1 MAFPCL
7 MSIQLSDHFTYRKL
21 SAFVMPTIAMMVLT
35 SVYTM
40 VDALFISHYVGDIAL
55 AAVNFVFP
63 VIMLLGG
70 LGFMFGTGGTALVA
84 KTFGQGDKTQA
95 QRYFTQ
101 ITLLAT
107 LLGCAMA
114 GMGILFLP
122 QVCLLLGGTDTLI
135 PDAVLYGRVMLA
147 FLPCCILQCS
157 FQSLL
162 VAAEKPKMAFWLSV
176 AGGVTN
182 IALDL
187 LFIACLGWGLAG
199 AALATGLSQAVAGLV
214 PVLYFSR
221 PNNSLLRFVRTRL
234 ELRPMLQACSNGA
247 SELVTGISA
256 SFVGMLYNY
265 QLLQYYGENGV
276 AAYGVVMYVAFLFS
290 SIIIGYDIGSNPLF
304 AYNHGAE
311 NHTELRNL
319 FRKSLVLISGGGM
332 ILCVAAVSLSYPL
345 AYLFVGYNGA
355 LTELAQ
361 YAFCVFS
368 VYFVLHGYNI
378 FASGLFTALNN
389 GLISA
394 LIAFSR
400 TFLFQSAAVILLP
413 LLFGATGIWWSA
425 AVSEILALLVSVFFI
440 LRYRRQYGYL

>member
-1 MAFPCL
+1 

-21 SAFVMPTIAMMVLT
+21 AAFVLPTIAMMVLT

-40 VDALFISHYVGDIAL
+40 VDALFISHYAGEIAL

-84 KTFGQGDKTQA
+84 KTFGQGDSTQA
-95 QRYFTQ
+95 RRYFTQ
-101 ITLLAT
+101 ITLLAA
-107 LLGCAMA
+107 LIGCAMA
-114 GMGILFLP
+114 SLGILFLP
-122 QVCLLLGGTDTLI
+122 EVCLQLGGTQDII
-135 PDAVLYGRVMLA
+135 PDAVLYGRIMLG

-157 FQSLL
+157 FQALL

-187 LFIACLGWGLAG
+187 LFVVVFDWGLAG
-199 AALATGLSQAVAGLV
+199 AAWATGLSQAVAGLV

-221 PNNSLLRFVRTRL
+221 PNDSLLRFVRTGL
-234 ELRPMLQACSNGA
+234 DVRPMLQACSNGA
-247 SELVTGISA
+247 SELVTGVSA

-276 AAYGVVMYVAFLFS
+276 AAYGVVMYVAFLFG
-290 SIIIGYDIGSNPLF
+290 SIIFGYDMGSNPLF

-311 NHTELRNL
+311 NHAELRNL
-319 FRKSLVLISGGGM
+319 FRKSLVLITGGGGL
-332 ILCVAAVSLSYPL
+332 LCVAALCLSYPM
-345 AYLFVGYNGA
+345 AYLFVGYNA
-355 LTELAQ
+355 ELTALAQ
-361 YAFCVFS
+361 YAFCVFA
-368 VYFVLHGYNI
+368 VYFALHGYNI
-378 FASGLFTALNN
+378 FASGLFTAMNN
-389 GLISA
+389 GFISA

-400 TFLFQSAAVILLP
+400 TFLFQAAAVLLLP
-413 LLFGATGIWWSA
+413 LLFGAGGIWWSA
-425 AVSEILALLVSVFFI
+425 AAAEVLALFISVFLV
-440 LRYRRQYGYL
+440 LRYRKRYGYL

>member
-1 MAFPCL
+1 

-21 SAFVMPTIAMMVLT
+21 SAFVLPTIAMMVLT

-84 KTFGQGDKTQA
+84 KTFGQGDAARAK
-95 QRYFTQ
+95 RYFTQ
-101 ITLLAT
+101 ITILAA
-107 LLGCAMA
+107 LLGCMMA
-114 GMGILFLP
+114 GAGILFLP
-122 QVCLLLGGTDTLI
+122 QVCLWLGGTDTLI
-135 PDAVLYGRVMLA
+135 PDAVLYGRLMLG

-182 IALDL
+182 IVLDL
-187 LFIACLGWGLAG
+187 LFIVFFGWGLAG
-199 AALATGLSQAVAGLV
+199 AALATGLSQAVAGLI
-214 PVLYFSR
+214 PLLYFSKK
-221 PNNSLLRFVRTRL
+221 NNSLLHFVRTGV

-256 SFVGMLYNY
+256 AFIGMLYNY

-276 AAYGVVMYVAFLFS
+276 AAYGVVMYVAFLFG
-290 SIIIGYDIGSNPLF
+290 SIIFGYDMGSNPLF

-311 NHTELRNL
+311 NHAELRNL
-319 FRKSLVLISGGGM
+319 FRKSLVLISGGG
-332 ILCVAAVSLSYPL
+332 LFLGVAALSLSYPL
-345 AYLFVGYNGA
+345 AYLFVGYSAA

-361 YAFCVFS
+361 YAFCVFAA
-368 VYFVLHGYNI
+368 YFALHGYNI
-378 FASGLFTALNN
+378 FASGLFTAMNN
-389 GLISA
+389 GGISA
-394 LIAFSR
+394 FIAFSR
-400 TFLFQSAAVILLP
+400 TFLFQAAAVLLLP
-413 LLFGATGIWWSA
+413 LWFGASGIWWSA
-425 AVSEILALLVSVFFI
+425 AAAEVLALFISIFLV
-440 LRYRRQYGYL
+440 LRYRKRYGYL

>member
-1 MAFPCL
+1 

-21 SAFVMPTIAMMVLT
+21 AAFVLPTIAMMVLT

-40 VDALFISHYVGDIAL
+40 VDALFISHYAGEIAL

-84 KTFGQGDKTQA
+84 KTFGQGEGTQA
-95 QRYFTQ
+95 RRYFTQ
-101 ITLLAT
+101 ITLLAA
-107 LLGCAMA
+107 LIGCAMA
-114 GMGILFLP
+114 TLGILFLP
-122 QVCLLLGGTDTLI
+122 EVCLLLGGTQDII
-135 PDAVLYGRVMLA
+135 PDAVLYGRIMLG

-157 FQSLL
+157 FQALL

-187 LFIACLGWGLAG
+187 LFVVVFDWGLAG
-199 AALATGLSQAVAGLV
+199 AAWATGLSQAVAGLV

-221 PNNSLLRFVRTRL
+221 PNDSLLRFVRTGL
-234 ELRPMLQACSNGA
+234 DVRPMLQACSNGA
-247 SELVTGISA
+247 SELVTGVSA

-276 AAYGVVMYVAFLFS
+276 AAYGVVMYVAFLFG
-290 SIIIGYDIGSNPLF
+290 SIIFGYDMGSNPLF

-311 NHTELRNL
+311 NHAELRNL
-319 FRKSLVLISGGGM
+319 FRKSLVLITGGGGL
-332 ILCVAAVSLSYPL
+332 LCVAALCLSYPM
-345 AYLFVGYNGA
+345 AYLFVGYNA
-355 LTELAQ
+355 ELTALAQ
-361 YAFCVFS
+361 YAFCVFA
-368 VYFVLHGYNI
+368 VYFALHGYNI
-378 FASGLFTALNN
+378 FASGLFTAMNN
-389 GLISA
+389 GFISA

-400 TFLFQSAAVILLP
+400 TFLFQAAAVLLLP
-413 LLFGATGIWWSA
+413 LLFGAGGIWWSA
-425 AVSEILALLVSVFFI
+425 AAAELLALFISAFCI
-440 LRYRRQYGYL
+440 LRYRKRYGYL

>member
-1 MAFPCL
+1 

-21 SAFVMPTIAMMVLT
+21 AAFVLPTIAMMVLT

-40 VDALFISHYVGDIAL
+40 VDALFISHYAGEIAL

-84 KTFGQGDKTQA
+84 KTFGQGDSTQA
-95 QRYFTQ
+95 RRYFTQ
-101 ITLLAT
+101 ITLLAA
-107 LLGCAMA
+107 LIGCAMA
-114 GMGILFLP
+114 TLGILFLP
-122 QVCLLLGGTDTLI
+122 EVCLLLGGTQDII
-135 PDAVLYGRVMLA
+135 PDAVLYGRIMLG

-187 LFIACLGWGLAG
+187 LFVVVFDWGLAG
-199 AALATGLSQAVAGLV
+199 AAWATGLSQAVAGLV

-221 PNNSLLRFVRTRL
+221 PNDSLLRFVRTGL
-234 ELRPMLQACSNGA
+234 DVRPMLQACSNGA
-247 SELVTGISA
+247 SELVTGVSA

-276 AAYGVVMYVAFLFS
+276 AAYGVVMYVAFLFG
-290 SIIIGYDIGSNPLF
+290 SIIFGYDMGSNPLF

-311 NHTELRNL
+311 NHAELRNL
-319 FRKSLVLISGGGM
+319 FRKSLVLITGGGGL
-332 ILCVAAVSLSYPL
+332 LCVAALCLSYPM
-345 AYLFVGYNGA
+345 AYLFVGYNA
-355 LTELAQ
+355 ELTALAQ
-361 YAFCVFS
+361 YAFCVFA
-368 VYFVLHGYNI
+368 VYFALHGYNI
-378 FASGLFTALNN
+378 FASGLFTAMNN
-389 GLISA
+389 GFISA

-400 TFLFQSAAVILLP
+400 TFLFQAAAVLLLP
-413 LLFGATGIWWSA
+413 LLFGAGGIWWSA
-425 AVSEILALLVSVFFI
+425 AAAEVLALFISVFLV
-440 LRYRRQYGYL
+440 LRYRKRYGYL

>member
-1 MAFPCL
+1 

-21 SAFVMPTIAMMVLT
+21 AAFVLPTIAMMVLT

-40 VDALFISHYVGDIAL
+40 VDALFISHYAGEIAL

-84 KTFGQGDKTQA
+84 KTFGQGDSTQA
-95 QRYFTQ
+95 RRYFTQ
-101 ITLLAT
+101 ITLLAA
-107 LLGCAMA
+107 LIGCAMA
-114 GMGILFLP
+114 TLGILFLP
-122 QVCLLLGGTDTLI
+122 EVCLLLGGTQDII
-135 PDAVLYGRVMLA
+135 PDAVLYGRIMLG

-187 LFIACLGWGLAG
+187 LFVVVFDWGLAG
-199 AALATGLSQAVAGLV
+199 AAWATGLSQAVAGLV

-221 PNNSLLRFVRTRL
+221 PNDSLLRFVRTGL
-234 ELRPMLQACSNGA
+234 DVRPMLQACSNGA
-247 SELVTGISA
+247 SELVTGVSA

-276 AAYGVVMYVAFLFS
+276 AAYGVVMYVAFLFG
-290 SIIIGYDIGSNPLF
+290 SIIFGYDMGSNPLF

-311 NHTELRNL
+311 NHAELRNL
-319 FRKSLVLISGGGM
+319 FRKSLVLITGGGG
-332 ILCVAAVSLSYPL
+332 ILCVAALCLSYPM
-345 AYLFVGYNGA
+345 AYLFVGYNA
-355 LTELAQ
+355 ELTALAQ
-361 YAFCVFS
+361 YAFCVFA
-368 VYFVLHGYNI
+368 VYFALHGYNI
-378 FASGLFTALNN
+378 FASGLFTAMNN
-389 GLISA
+389 GFISA

-400 TFLFQSAAVILLP
+400 TFLFQAAAVLLLP
-413 LLFGATGIWWSA
+413 LLFGGGGIWWSA
-425 AVSEILALLVSVFFI
+425 AAAEVLALFISVSLV
-440 LRYRRQYGYL
+440 LRYRKRYGYL

>member
-1 MAFPCL
+1 

-21 SAFVMPTIAMMVLT
+21 AAFVLPTIAMMVLT

-40 VDALFISHYVGDIAL
+40 VDALFISHYAGEIAL

-84 KTFGQGDKTQA
+84 KTFGQGDSTRA
-95 QRYFTQ
+95 RRYFTQ
-101 ITLLAT
+101 ITLLAA
-107 LLGCAMA
+107 LIGCAMA
-114 GMGILFLP
+114 TLGILFLP
-122 QVCLLLGGTDTLI
+122 EVCLLLGGTQDII
-135 PDAVLYGRVMLA
+135 PDAVLYGRIMLG

-157 FQSLL
+157 FQALL

-187 LFIACLGWGLAG
+187 LFVVVFDWGLAG
-199 AALATGLSQAVAGLV
+199 AAWATGLSQAVAGLV

-221 PNNSLLRFVRTRL
+221 PNDSLLRFVRTGL
-234 ELRPMLQACSNGA
+234 DVRPMLQACSNGA
-247 SELVTGISA
+247 SELVTGVSA

-276 AAYGVVMYVAFLFS
+276 AAYGVVMYVAFLFG
-290 SIIIGYDIGSNPLF
+290 SIIFGYDMGSNPLF

-311 NHTELRNL
+311 NHAELRNL
-319 FRKSLVLISGGGM
+319 FRKSLVLITGGGGL
-332 ILCVAAVSLSYPL
+332 LCVAALCLSYPM
-345 AYLFVGYNGA
+345 AYLFVGYNA
-355 LTELAQ
+355 ELTALAQ
-361 YAFCVFS
+361 YAFCVFA
-368 VYFVLHGYNI
+368 VYFALHGYNI
-378 FASGLFTALNN
+378 FASGLFTAMNN
-389 GLISA
+389 GFISA

-400 TFLFQSAAVILLP
+400 TFLFQAAAVLLLP
-413 LLFGATGIWWSA
+413 LLFGAGGIWWSA
-425 AVSEILALLVSVFFI
+425 AAAEVLALFISVFLV
-440 LRYRRQYGYL
+440 LRYRKRYGYL

>member
-1 MAFPCL
+1 

-21 SAFVMPTIAMMVLT
+21 AAFVLPTIAMMVLT

-40 VDALFISHYVGDIAL
+40 VDALFISHYAGEIAL

-84 KTFGQGDKTQA
+84 KTFGQGDGTQA
-95 QRYFTQ
+95 RRYFTQ
-101 ITLLAT
+101 ITLLAA
-107 LLGCAMA
+107 LIGCAMA
-114 GMGILFLP
+114 TLGILFLP
-122 QVCLLLGGTDTLI
+122 EVCLLLGGTQDII
-135 PDAVLYGRVMLA
+135 PDAVLYGRIMLG

-157 FQSLL
+157 FQALL

-187 LFIACLGWGLAG
+187 LFVVVFDWGLAG
-199 AALATGLSQAVAGLV
+199 AAWATGLSQAVAGLV

-221 PNNSLLRFVRTRL
+221 PNDSLLRFVRTGL
-234 ELRPMLQACSNGA
+234 DVRPMLQACSNGA
-247 SELVTGISA
+247 SELVTGVSA

-276 AAYGVVMYVAFLFS
+276 AAYGVVMYVAFLFG
-290 SIIIGYDIGSNPLF
+290 SIIFGYDMGSNPLF

-311 NHTELRNL
+311 NHAELRNL
-319 FRKSLVLISGGGM
+319 FRKSLVLITGGGGL
-332 ILCVAAVSLSYPL
+332 LCVAALCLSYPM
-345 AYLFVGYNGA
+345 AYLFVGYNA
-355 LTELAQ
+355 ELTALAQ
-361 YAFCVFS
+361 YAFCVFA
-368 VYFVLHGYNI
+368 VYFALHGYNI
-378 FASGLFTALNN
+378 FASGLFTAMNN
-389 GLISA
+389 GFISA

-400 TFLFQSAAVILLP
+400 TFLFQAAAVLLLP
-413 LLFGATGIWWSA
+413 LLFGAGGIWWSA
-425 AVSEILALLVSVFFI
+425 AAAEVLALFISAFLV
-440 LRYRRQYGYL
+440 LRYRKRYGYL

>member
-1 MAFPCL
+1 

-21 SAFVMPTIAMMVLT
+21 SAFVLPTIAMMVLT

-40 VDALFISHYVGDIAL
+40 VDALFISHYAGEIAL

-84 KTFGQGDKTQA
+84 KTFGQGDSTQA
-95 QRYFTQ
+95 RRYFTQ
-101 ITLLAT
+101 ITLLAA
-107 LLGCAMA
+107 LIGCAMA
-114 GMGILFLP
+114 TLGILFLP
-122 QVCLLLGGTDTLI
+122 EVCLLLGGTQDII
-135 PDAVLYGRVMLA
+135 PDAVLYGRIMLG

-157 FQSLL
+157 FQALL

-187 LFIACLGWGLAG
+187 LFVVVFDWGLAG
-199 AALATGLSQAVAGLV
+199 AAWATGLSQAVAGLV

-221 PNNSLLRFVRTRL
+221 PNDSLLRFVRTGL
-234 ELRPMLQACSNGA
+234 DVRPMLQACSNGA
-247 SELVTGISA
+247 SELVTGVSA

-276 AAYGVVMYVAFLFS
+276 AAYGVVMYVAFLFG
-290 SIIIGYDIGSNPLF
+290 SIIFGYDMGSNPLF

-311 NHTELRNL
+311 NHAELRNL
-319 FRKSLVLISGGGM
+319 FRKSLVLITGGGGL
-332 ILCVAAVSLSYPL
+332 LCVAALCLSYPM
-345 AYLFVGYNGA
+345 AYLFVGYNA
-355 LTELAQ
+355 ELTALAQ
-361 YAFCVFS
+361 YAFCVFA
-368 VYFVLHGYNI
+368 VYFALHGYNI
-378 FASGLFTALNN
+378 FASGLFTAMNN
-389 GLISA
+389 GFISA

-400 TFLFQSAAVILLP
+400 TFLFQAAAVLLLP
-413 LLFGATGIWWSA
+413 LLFGAGGIWWSA
-425 AVSEILALLVSVFFI
+425 AAAEVLALFISVFLV
-440 LRYRRQYGYL
+440 LRYRKRYGYL

>member
-1 MAFPCL
+1 

-21 SAFVMPTIAMMVLT
+21 AAFVLPTIAMMVLT

-40 VDALFISHYVGDIAL
+40 VDALFISHYAGEIAL

-84 KTFGQGDKTQA
+84 KTFGQGDSTQA
-95 QRYFTQ
+95 RRYFTQ
-101 ITLLAT
+101 ITLLAA
-107 LLGCAMA
+107 LIGGAMA
-114 GMGILFLP
+114 TLGILFLP
-122 QVCLLLGGTDTLI
+122 EVCLLLGGTQDII
-135 PDAVLYGRVMLA
+135 PDAVLYGCIMLG

-157 FQSLL
+157 FQALL

-187 LFIACLGWGLAG
+187 LFVVVFDWGLAG
-199 AALATGLSQAVAGLV
+199 AAWATGLSQAVAGLV

-221 PNNSLLRFVRTRL
+221 PNDSLLRFVRTGL
-234 ELRPMLQACSNGA
+234 DVRPMLQACSNGA
-247 SELVTGISA
+247 SELVTGVSA

-276 AAYGVVMYVAFLFS
+276 AAYGVVMYVAFLFG
-290 SIIIGYDIGSNPLF
+290 SIIFGYDMGSNPLF

-311 NHTELRNL
+311 NHAELRNL
-319 FRKSLVLISGGGM
+319 FRKSLVLITGGGGL
-332 ILCVAAVSLSYPL
+332 LCVAALCLSYPM
-345 AYLFVGYNGA
+345 AYLFVGYNA
-355 LTELAQ
+355 ELTALAQ
-361 YAFCVFS
+361 YAFCVFA
-368 VYFVLHGYNI
+368 VYFALHGYNI
-378 FASGLFTALNN
+378 FASGLFTAMNN
-389 GLISA
+389 GFISA

-400 TFLFQSAAVILLP
+400 TFLFQAAAVLLLP
-413 LLFGATGIWWSA
+413 LLFGAGGIWWSA
-425 AVSEILALLVSVFFI
+425 AAAEVLALFISVSLV
-440 LRYRRQYGYL
+440 LRYRKRYGYI

>member
-1 MAFPCL
+1 

-21 SAFVMPTIAMMVLT
+21 AAFVLPTIAMMVLT

-40 VDALFISHYVGDIAL
+40 VDALFISHYAGEIAL

-84 KTFGQGDKTQA
+84 KTFGQGDSTRA
-95 QRYFTQ
+95 RRYFTQ
-101 ITLLAT
+101 ITLLAA
-107 LLGCAMA
+107 LIGCAMA
-114 GMGILFLP
+114 TLGILFLP
-122 QVCLLLGGTDTLI
+122 EVCLLLGGTQDII
-135 PDAVLYGRVMLA
+135 PDAVLYGRIMLG

-187 LFIACLGWGLAG
+187 LFVVVFDWGLAG
-199 AALATGLSQAVAGLV
+199 AAWATGLSQAVAGLV

-221 PNNSLLRFVRTRL
+221 PNDSLLRFVRTGL
-234 ELRPMLQACSNGA
+234 DVRPMLQACSNGA
-247 SELVTGISA
+247 SELVTGVSA

-276 AAYGVVMYVAFLFS
+276 AAYGVVMYVAFLFG
-290 SIIIGYDIGSNPLF
+290 SIIFGYDMGSNPLF

-311 NHTELRNL
+311 NHAELRNL
-319 FRKSLVLISGGGM
+319 FRKSLVLITGGGGL
-332 ILCVAAVSLSYPL
+332 LCVAALCLSYPM
-345 AYLFVGYNGA
+345 AYLFVGYNA
-355 LTELAQ
+355 ELTALAQ
-361 YAFCVFS
+361 YAFCVFA
-368 VYFVLHGYNI
+368 VYFALHGYNI
-378 FASGLFTALNN
+378 FASGLFTAMNN
-389 GLISA
+389 GFISA

-400 TFLFQSAAVILLP
+400 TFLFQAAAVLLLP
-413 LLFGATGIWWSA
+413 LLFGAGGIWWSA
-425 AVSEILALLVSVFFI
+425 AAAEVLALFISVFLV
-440 LRYRRQYGYL
+440 LRYRKRYGYL

>member
-1 MAFPCL
+1 

-21 SAFVMPTIAMMVLT
+21 AAFVLPTIAMMVLT

-40 VDALFISHYVGDIAL
+40 VDALFISHYAGEIAL

-84 KTFGQGDKTQA
+84 KTFGQGDSTRA
-95 QRYFTQ
+95 RRYFTQ
-101 ITLLAT
+101 ITLLAA
-107 LLGCAMA
+107 LIGCAMA
-114 GMGILFLP
+114 TLGILFLP
-122 QVCLLLGGTDTLI
+122 EVCLLLGGTQDII
-135 PDAVLYGRVMLA
+135 PDAVLYGRIMLG

-182 IALDL
+182 IVLDL
-187 LFIACLGWGLAG
+187 LFVVVFDWGLAG
-199 AALATGLSQAVAGLV
+199 AAWATGLSQAVAGLI

-221 PNNSLLRFVRTRL
+221 PNDSLLRFVRTGL
-234 ELRPMLQACSNGA
+234 DVRPMLQACSNGA
-247 SELVTGISA
+247 SELVTGVSA

-276 AAYGVVMYVAFLFS
+276 AAYGVVMYVAFLFG
-290 SIIIGYDIGSNPLF
+290 SIIFGYDMGSNPLF

-311 NHTELRNL
+311 NHAELRNL
-319 FRKSLVLISGGGM
+319 FRKSLVLITGGGGL
-332 ILCVAAVSLSYPL
+332 LCVAALCLSYPM
-345 AYLFVGYNGA
+345 AYLFVGYNA
-355 LTELAQ
+355 ELTALAQ
-361 YAFCVFS
+361 YAFCVFA
-368 VYFVLHGYNI
+368 VYFALHGYNI
-378 FASGLFTALNN
+378 FASGLFTAMNN
-389 GLISA
+389 GFISA

-400 TFLFQSAAVILLP
+400 TFLFQAAAVLLLP
-413 LLFGATGIWWSA
+413 LLFGAGGIWWSA
-425 AVSEILALLVSVFFI
+425 AAAEVLALFISVFLV
-440 LRYRRQYGYL
+440 LRYRKRYGYL

>member
-1 MAFPCL
+1 

-21 SAFVMPTIAMMVLT
+21 SAFVLPTIAMMVLT

-40 VDALFISHYVGDIAL
+40 VDALFISHYAGDIAL

-84 KTFGQGDKTQA
+84 KTFGQGDKTRA
-95 QRYFTQ
+95 KRYFTQ
-101 ITLLAT
+101 ITILAA
-107 LLGCAMA
+107 LLGCTMA

-122 QVCLLLGGTDTLI
+122 QICFLLGGTDTLI
-135 PDAVLYGRVMLA
+135 PDAVLYGRIMLA

-182 IALDL
+182 IVLDF
-187 LFIACLGWGLAG
+187 LFIGILGWGLAG
-199 AALATGLSQAVAGLV
+199 AAFATGLSQAVAGLV
-214 PVLYFSR
+214 PVLYFSK
-221 PNNSLLRFVRTRL
+221 PNNSLLRFTRTQL
-234 ELRPMLQACSNGA
+234 EFRPMLQACSNGA

-265 QLLQYYGENGV
+265 QLLQYYEENGV
-276 AAYGVVMYVAFLFS
+276 AAYGVVMYVAFVFG
-290 SIIIGYDIGSNPLF
+290 SIIFGYDMGTNPLF
-304 AYNHGAE
+304 AYNHGSK

-319 FRKSLVLISGGGM
+319 FRKSLVLISSGGL
-332 ILCVAAVSLSYPL
+332 ILCVAALSLSYPI
-345 AYLFVGYNGA
+345 AYLFVGYNNT

-361 YAFCVFS
+361 YAFCVFA
-368 VYFVLHGYNI
+368 VYFALHGYNI
-378 FASGLFTALNN
+378 FASGLFTAMNN

-394 LIAFSR
+394 TIAFSR
-400 TFLFQSAAVILLP
+400 TFLFQSIAVILLP
-413 LLFGATGIWWSA
+413 LLFGAGGIWWSA
-425 AVSEILALLVSVFFI
+425 GVAEILALLISCFFV
-440 LRYRRQYGYL
+440 LRYRKQYGYL

>member
-1 MAFPCL
+1 

-21 SAFVMPTIAMMVLT
+21 AAFVLPTIAMMVLT

-40 VDALFISHYVGDIAL
+40 VDALFISHYAGEIAL

-84 KTFGQGDKTQA
+84 KTFGQGDSTQA
-95 QRYFTQ
+95 RRYFTQ
-101 ITLLAT
+101 ITLLAA
-107 LLGCAMA
+107 LIGCAMA
-114 GMGILFLP
+114 TLGILFLP
-122 QVCLLLGGTDTLI
+122 DVCLLLGGTQDII
-135 PDAVLYGRVMLA
+135 PDAVLYGRIMLG

-157 FQSLL
+157 FQALL

-187 LFIACLGWGLAG
+187 LFVVVFDWGLAG
-199 AALATGLSQAVAGLV
+199 AAWATGLSQAVAGLV

-221 PNNSLLRFVRTRL
+221 PNDSLLRFVRTGL
-234 ELRPMLQACSNGA
+234 DVRPMLQACSNGA
-247 SELVTGISA
+247 SELVTGVSA

-276 AAYGVVMYVAFLFS
+276 AAYGVVMYVAFLFG
-290 SIIIGYDIGSNPLF
+290 SIIFGYDMGSNPLF

-311 NHTELRNL
+311 NHAELRNL
-319 FRKSLVLISGGGM
+319 FRKSLVLITGGGGL
-332 ILCVAAVSLSYPL
+332 LCVAALCLSYPM
-345 AYLFVGYNGA
+345 AYLFVGYNA
-355 LTELAQ
+355 ELTALAQ
-361 YAFCVFS
+361 YAFCVFA
-368 VYFVLHGYNI
+368 VYFALHGYNI
-378 FASGLFTALNN
+378 FASGLFTAMNN
-389 GLISA
+389 GFISA

-400 TFLFQSAAVILLP
+400 TFLFQAAAVLLLP
-413 LLFGATGIWWSA
+413 LLFGAGGIWWSA
-425 AVSEILALLVSVFFI
+425 AAAEVLALFISVFLV
-440 LRYRRQYGYL
+440 LRYRKRYGYL

>member
-1 MAFPCL
+1 

-21 SAFVMPTIAMMVLT
+21 AAFVLPTIAMMVLT

-40 VDALFISHYVGDIAL
+40 VDALFISHYAGEIAL

-84 KTFGQGDKTQA
+84 KTFGQGDGTQA
-95 QRYFTQ
+95 RRYFTQ
-101 ITLLAT
+101 ITLLAA
-107 LLGCAMA
+107 LIGCAMA
-114 GMGILFLP
+114 TLGILFLP
-122 QVCLLLGGTDTLI
+122 EVCLLLGGTQDII
-135 PDAVLYGRVMLA
+135 PDAVLYGRIMLG

-187 LFIACLGWGLAG
+187 LFVVVFDWGLAG
-199 AALATGLSQAVAGLV
+199 AAWATGLSQAVSGLV

-221 PNNSLLRFVRTRL
+221 PNDSLLRFVRTGL
-234 ELRPMLQACSNGA
+234 DVRPMSQACSNGA
-247 SELVTGISA
+247 SELVTGVSA

-276 AAYGVVMYVAFLFS
+276 AAYGVVMYVAFLFG
-290 SIIIGYDIGSNPLF
+290 SIIFGYDMGSNPLF

-311 NHTELRNL
+311 NHAELRNL
-319 FRKSLVLISGGGM
+319 FRKSLVLITGGGGL
-332 ILCVAAVSLSYPL
+332 LCVAALCLSYPM
-345 AYLFVGYNGA
+345 AYLFVGYNA
-355 LTELAQ
+355 ELTALAQ
-361 YAFCVFS
+361 YAFCVFA
-368 VYFVLHGYNI
+368 VYFALHGYNI
-378 FASGLFTALNN
+378 FASGLFTAMNN
-389 GLISA
+389 GFISA

-400 TFLFQSAAVILLP
+400 TFLFQAAAVLLLP
-413 LLFGATGIWWSA
+413 LLFGAGGIWWSA
-425 AVSEILALLVSVFFI
+425 AAAEVLALFISVFLV
-440 LRYRRQYGYL
+440 LRYRKRYGYL

>member
-1 MAFPCL
+1 

-21 SAFVMPTIAMMVLT
+21 AAFVLPTIAMMVLT

-40 VDALFISHYVGDIAL
+40 VDALFISHYAGEIAL

-84 KTFGQGDKTQA
+84 KTFGQGDSTQA
-95 QRYFTQ
+95 RRYFTQ
-101 ITLLAT
+101 ITLLAA
-107 LLGCAMA
+107 LIGCAMA
-114 GMGILFLP
+114 TLGILFLP
-122 QVCLLLGGTDTLI
+122 EVCLLLGGTQDII
-135 PDAVLYGRVMLA
+135 PDAVLYGRIMLG

-157 FQSLL
+157 FQALL

-187 LFIACLGWGLAG
+187 LFVVAFDWGLAG
-199 AALATGLSQAVAGLV
+199 AAWATGLSQAVAGLV

-221 PNNSLLRFVRTRL
+221 PNDSLLRFVRTGL
-234 ELRPMLQACSNGA
+234 DVRPMLQACSNGA
-247 SELVTGISA
+247 SELVTGVSA

-276 AAYGVVMYVAFLFS
+276 AAYGVVMYVAFLFG
-290 SIIIGYDIGSNPLF
+290 SIIFGYDMGSNPLF

-311 NHTELRNL
+311 NHAELRNL
-319 FRKSLVLISGGGM
+319 FRKSLVLITGGGGL
-332 ILCVAAVSLSYPL
+332 LCVAALCLSYPM
-345 AYLFVGYNGA
+345 AYLFVGYNA
-355 LTELAQ
+355 ELTALAQ
-361 YAFCVFS
+361 YAFCVFA
-368 VYFVLHGYNI
+368 VYFALHGYNI
-378 FASGLFTALNN
+378 FASGLFTAMNN
-389 GLISA
+389 GFISA

-400 TFLFQSAAVILLP
+400 TFLFQAAAVLLLP
-413 LLFGATGIWWSA
+413 LLFGAGGIWWSA
-425 AVSEILALLVSVFFI
+425 AAAEVLALFISVFLV
-440 LRYRRQYGYL
+440 LRYRKRYGYL

>member
-1 MAFPCL
+1 

-21 SAFVMPTIAMMVLT
+21 AAFVLPTIAMMVLT

-40 VDALFISHYVGDIAL
+40 VDALFISHYVGEIAL

-84 KTFGQGDKTQA
+84 KTFGQGEGELA
-95 QRYFTQ
+95 RRYFTQ
-101 ITLLAT
+101 ITLLAA
-107 LLGCAMA
+107 LIGCAMA
-114 GMGILFLP
+114 TLGILFLP
-122 QVCLLLGGTDTLI
+122 EVCLLLGGTQELI
-135 PDAVLYGRVMLA
+135 PDAVLYGRIMLG

-182 IALDL
+182 IVLDL
-187 LFIACLGWGLAG
+187 LFIVFLDWGLAG
-199 AALATGLSQAVAGLV
+199 AAFATGLSQAVAGLV

-221 PNNSLLRFVRTRL
+221 PNDSLLRFVRTGFDA
-234 ELRPMLQACSNGA
+234 RPMLQACCNGA

-276 AAYGVVMYVAFLFS
+276 AAYGVVMYVAFLFG
-290 SIIIGYDIGSNPLF
+290 SIIFGYDMGSNPLF
-304 AYNHGAE
+304 SYNHGAE
-311 NHTELRNL
+311 NHAELRNL
-319 FRKSLVLISGGGM
+319 FRKSLVLITGGGGL
-332 ILCVAAVSLSYPL
+332 LCVAALCLSYPM
-345 AYLFVGYNGA
+345 AYLFVGYNA
-355 LTELAQ
+355 ELTALAQ
-361 YAFCVFS
+361 YAFCVFA
-368 VYFVLHGYNI
+368 VYFALHGYNI
-378 FASGLFTALNN
+378 FASGLFTAMNN
-389 GLISA
+389 GFISA

-400 TFLFQSAAVILLP
+400 TFLFQAAAVLLLP
-413 LLFGATGIWWSA
+413 LLFGAGGIWWSA
-425 AVSEILALLVSVFFI
+425 AAAEVLALFISVFLV
-440 LRYRRQYGYL
+440 LRYRKRYGYL

>member
-1 MAFPCL
+1 

-21 SAFVMPTIAMMVLT
+21 AAFVLPTIAMMVLT

-40 VDALFISHYVGDIAL
+40 VDALFISHYAGEIAL

-84 KTFGQGDKTQA
+84 KTFGQGEGELA
-95 QRYFTQ
+95 RRYFTQ
-101 ITLLAT
+101 ITLLAA
-107 LLGCAMA
+107 LIGCAMA
-114 GMGILFLP
+114 TLGILFLP
-122 QVCLLLGGTDTLI
+122 EVCLLLGGTQDII
-135 PDAVLYGRVMLA
+135 PDAVLYGRIMLG

-157 FQSLL
+157 FQALL

-187 LFIACLGWGLAG
+187 LFVVVFDWGLAG
-199 AALATGLSQAVAGLV
+199 AAWATGLSQAVAGLV

-221 PNNSLLRFVRTRL
+221 PNDSLLRFVRTGL
-234 ELRPMLQACSNGA
+234 DVRPMLQACSNGA
-247 SELVTGISA
+247 SELVTGVSA

-276 AAYGVVMYVAFLFS
+276 AAYGVVMYVAFLFG
-290 SIIIGYDIGSNPLF
+290 SIIFGYDMGSNPLF

-311 NHTELRNL
+311 NHAELRNL
-319 FRKSLVLISGGGM
+319 FRKSLVLITGGGGL
-332 ILCVAAVSLSYPL
+332 LCVAALCLSYPM
-345 AYLFVGYNGA
+345 AYLFVGYNA
-355 LTELAQ
+355 ELTALAQ
-361 YAFCVFS
+361 YAFCVFA
-368 VYFVLHGYNI
+368 VYFALHGYNI
-378 FASGLFTALNN
+378 FASGLFTAMNN
-389 GLISA
+389 GFISA

-400 TFLFQSAAVILLP
+400 TFLFQAAAVLLLP
-413 LLFGATGIWWSA
+413 LLFGAGGIWWSA
-425 AVSEILALLVSVFFI
+425 AAAEVLALFISVFLV
-440 LRYRRQYGYL
+440 LRYRKRYGYL

>member
-1 MAFPCL
+1 

-21 SAFVMPTIAMMVLT
+21 AAFVLPTIAMMVLT

-40 VDALFISHYVGDIAL
+40 VDALFISHYAGEIAL

-84 KTFGQGDKTQA
+84 KTFGQGDSTQA
-95 QRYFTQ
+95 RRYFTQ
-101 ITLLAT
+101 ITLLAA
-107 LLGCAMA
+107 LIGCAMA
-114 GMGILFLP
+114 TLGILFLP
-122 QVCLLLGGTDTLI
+122 EVCLLLGGTQDII
-135 PDAVLYGRVMLA
+135 PDAVLYGRIMLG

-157 FQSLL
+157 FQALL

-187 LFIACLGWGLAG
+187 LFVVVFDWGLAG
-199 AALATGLSQAVAGLV
+199 AAWATGLSQAVAGLV

-221 PNNSLLRFVRTRL
+221 PNDSLLRFVRTGL
-234 ELRPMLQACSNGA
+234 DVRPMLQACSNGA
-247 SELVTGISA
+247 SELVTGVSA

-276 AAYGVVMYVAFLFS
+276 AAYGVVMYVAFLFG
-290 SIIIGYDIGSNPLF
+290 SIIFGYDMGSNPLF

-311 NHTELRNL
+311 NHAELRNL
-319 FRKSLVLISGGGM
+319 FRKSLVLITGGGGL
-332 ILCVAAVSLSYPL
+332 LCVAALCLSYPM
-345 AYLFVGYNGA
+345 AYLFVGYNA
-355 LTELAQ
+355 ELTALAQ
-361 YAFCVFS
+361 YAFCVFA
-368 VYFVLHGYNI
+368 VYFALHGYNI
-378 FASGLFTALNN
+378 FASGLFTAMNN
-389 GLISA
+389 GFISA

-400 TFLFQSAAVILLP
+400 TFIFQAAAVLLLP
-413 LLFGATGIWWSA
+413 LLFGAGGIWWSA
-425 AVSEILALLVSVFFI
+425 AAAEVLALFISVFLV
-440 LRYRRQYGYL
+440 LRYRKRYGYL

>member
-1 MAFPCL
+1 

-21 SAFVMPTIAMMVLT
+21 AAFVLPTIAMMVLT

-40 VDALFISHYVGDIAL
+40 VDALFISHYAGEIAL

-84 KTFGQGDKTQA
+84 KTFGQGDSTQA
-95 QRYFTQ
+95 RRYFTQ
-101 ITLLAT
+101 ITLLAA
-107 LLGCAMA
+107 LIGCAMA
-114 GMGILFLP
+114 SLGILFLLE
-122 QVCLLLGGTDTLI
+122 VCLLLGGTQDII
-135 PDAVLYGRVMLA
+135 PDAVLYGRIMLG

-187 LFIACLGWGLAG
+187 LFIVVFDWGLAG
-199 AALATGLSQAVAGLV
+199 AAWATGLSQAVAGLV

-221 PNNSLLRFVRTRL
+221 PNDSLLRFVCTGL
-234 ELRPMLQACSNGA
+234 DVRPMLQACSNGA
-247 SELVTGISA
+247 SELVTGVSA

-276 AAYGVVMYVAFLFS
+276 AAYGVVMYVAFLFG
-290 SIIIGYDIGSNPLF
+290 SIIFGYDMGSNPLF

-311 NHTELRNL
+311 NHAELRNL
-319 FRKSLVLISGGGM
+319 FRKSLVLITGGGGL
-332 ILCVAAVSLSYPL
+332 LCVTALGLSYPM
-345 AYLFVGYNGA
+345 AYLFVGYNA
-355 LTELAQ
+355 ELTALAQ
-361 YAFCVFS
+361 YAFCVFA
-368 VYFVLHGYNI
+368 VYFALHGYNI
-378 FASGLFTALNN
+378 FASGLFTAMNN
-389 GLISA
+389 GFISA

-400 TFLFQSAAVILLP
+400 TFLFQAAAVLLLP
-413 LLFGATGIWWSA
+413 LLFGAGGIWWSA
-425 AVSEILALLVSVFFI
+425 AAAEILALFISVYLV
-440 LRYRRQYGYL
+440 LRYRKRYGYL

>member
-1 MAFPCL
+1 

-21 SAFVMPTIAMMVLT
+21 SAFVLPTIAMMVLT

-40 VDALFISHYVGDIAL
+40 VDALFISHYVGEIAL

-84 KTFGQGDKTQA
+84 KTFGQGDSSRA
-95 QRYFTQ
+95 RRYFTQ
-101 ITLLAT
+101 IILLAS
-107 LLGCAMA
+107 LVGGAMA
-114 GMGILFLP
+114 GMGILYLP
-122 QVCLLLGGTDTLI
+122 QVCRLLGGTDALI
-135 PDAVLYGRVMLA
+135 PDAVIYGRIMLA

-182 IALDL
+182 IVLDL
-187 LFIACLGWGLAG
+187 LFIVVLGWGLAG
-199 AALATGLSQAVAGLV
+199 AALATGLSQAMAGLI

-221 PNNSLLRFVRTRL
+221 PNKSLLRFKRTKL
-234 ELRPMLQACSNGA
+234 EFRPMLQACSNGA

-265 QLLQYYGENGV
+265 RLLQYYGEDGV
-276 AAYGVVMYVAFLFS
+276 AAYGVVMYVAFLFG
-290 SIIIGYDIGSNPLF
+290 SIIFGYDMGSNPLF

-311 NHTELRNL
+311 NHAELKNL
-319 FRKSLVLISGGGM
+319 FRKSLILLTGGGA
-332 ILCVAAVSLSYPL
+332 ILCVASVSLSYPL
-345 AYLFVGYNGA
+345 AYLFVGYSAA
-355 LTELAQ
+355 LTELAR

-368 VYFVLHGYNI
+368 VYFALHGYNI
-378 FASGLFTALNN
+378 FASGLFTAMNN
-389 GLISA
+389 GFISA
-394 LIAFSR
+394 VIAFSR
-400 TFLFQSAAVILLP
+400 TFLFQATAVLLLP
-413 LLFGATGIWWSA
+413 LLFGADGIWWSA
-425 AVSEILALLVSVFFI
+425 AAAEVVTLFVSTYLI
-440 LRYRRQYGYL
+440 LRYRKRYGYL

>member
-1 MAFPCL
+1 

-21 SAFVMPTIAMMVLT
+21 AAFVLPTIAMMVLT

-40 VDALFISHYVGDIAL
+40 VDALFISHYAGEIAL

-84 KTFGQGDKTQA
+84 KTFGQGDSTQA
-95 QRYFTQ
+95 RRYFTQ
-101 ITLLAT
+101 ITLLAA
-107 LLGCAMA
+107 LIGCAMA
-114 GMGILFLP
+114 TLGILFLP
-122 QVCLLLGGTDTLI
+122 EVCLLLGGTQDII
-135 PDAVLYGRVMLA
+135 PDAVLYGRIMLG

-157 FQSLL
+157 FQALL

-187 LFIACLGWGLAG
+187 LFVVVFDWGLAG
-199 AALATGLSQAVAGLV
+199 AAWATGLSQAVAGLV

-221 PNNSLLRFVRTRL
+221 PNDSLLRFVRTGL
-234 ELRPMLQACSNGA
+234 DVRPMLQACSNGA
-247 SELVTGISA
+247 SELVTGVSA

-276 AAYGVVMYVAFLFS
+276 AAYGVVMYVAFLFG
-290 SIIIGYDIGSNPLF
+290 SIIFGYDMGSNPLF

-311 NHTELRNL
+311 NHAELRNL
-319 FRKSLVLISGGGM
+319 FRKSLVLITGGGGL
-332 ILCVAAVSLSYPL
+332 LCVAALCLSYPM
-345 AYLFVGYNGA
+345 AYLFVGYNA
-355 LTELAQ
+355 ELTALAQ
-361 YAFCVFS
+361 YAFCVFA
-368 VYFVLHGYNI
+368 VYFALHGYNI
-378 FASGLFTALNN
+378 FASGLFTAMNN
-389 GLISA
+389 GFISA

-400 TFLFQSAAVILLP
+400 TFLFQAAAVLLLP
-413 LLFGATGIWWSA
+413 LLFGADGIWWSA
-425 AVSEILALLVSVFFI
+425 AAAEVLALFISVFLV
-440 LRYRRQYGYL
+440 LRYRKRYGYL